1 MSYVAMEK
9 AVCPLCGVV
18 HDSGAILL
26 HRQLRD
32 IPDDLGPST
41 VQLCDECDANV
52 EAGYIGLVE
61 IVEPNVGET
70 LKWDNAYR
78 TGHIIFLRKE
88 KAEEV
93 FDMEIKSPFI
103 FAVEPM
109 VRDMIAEY
117 SE

>member
-9 AVCPLCGVV
+9 AVCPLCGIV

-26 HRQLRD
+26 HKQLRD
-32 IPDDLGPST
+32 IPELGPTT
-41 VQLCDECDANV
+41 VQLCEECDTNV

-61 IVEPNVGET
+61 IVEPDGGET

-78 TGHIIFLRKE
+78 TGHIIFVRKE
-88 KAEEV
+88 KAEEI
-93 FDMEIKSPFI
+93 FGMEINCPFI

-109 VRDMIAEY
+109 VRNMISEY